1 MQLVPKYL
9 LNNSVS
15 LIANL
20 AGEVTE
26 YRPVYTR
33 NINVVR
39 GIDNTI
45 QFNVLNADQKAVSI
59 LNTYTPK
66 FKAYD
71 ENNRLVVER
80 DGTVIETATTKKG
93 HFTVTITEN
102 DLLNLPAQYLSYT
115 VFLENSST
123 NAKTILS
130 SGTNFN
136 NRGTIQIQAEE
147 FPGPIDSDSISTFT
161 EDMAI
166 KAKKEEW
173 EGFILRQAEDTITF
187 TMNGKPKR
195 KGSYKFK
202 FIETTDCIVTRV
214 CPGSGKHEVRF
225 ARFRLGQYEK
235 SPFFDE
241 PVLVDCGW
249 AGGGR
254 LGEENMDNLTSELM
268 QKGYI
273 C

>member
-123 NAKTILS
+123 NAKNILS

-147 FPGPIDSDSISTFT
+147 FPGPIDSVSISTFT
-161 EDMAI
+161 EDNPSSGIFISSTVDAQPAI
-166 KAKKEEW
+166 NGNSALHTAAYYLSSAV
-173 EGFILRQAEDTITF
+173 GDIVVQGTLDTNAGTSNWSDIDTF
-187 TMNGKPKR
+187 TASSSDSLVYRNFNGVFSHLR
-195 KGSYKFK
+195 FK
-202 FIETTDCIVTRV
+202 HT
-214 CPGSGKHEVRF
+214 
-225 ARFRLGQYEK
+225 
-235 SPFFDE
+235 
-241 PVLVDCGW
+241 
-249 AGGGR
+249 
-254 LGEENMDNLTSELM
+254 LTSGSITKILVRN
-268 QKGYI
+268 
-273 C
+273 